1 MLLVILD
8 MLVGTRQISEAS
20 KATAKAVKVPTF
32 KGTSFKV
39 QMDEKYPW
47 IHATA
52 CKVAPGDISDQVPP
66 ALLSPILFAMLTT
79 N

>member
-1 MLLVILD
+1 M
-8 MLVGTRQISEAS
+8 
-20 KATAKAVKVPTF
+20 
-32 KGTSFKV
+32 

-52 CKVAPGDISDQVPP
+52 CKVAPSDNSDQVPS
-66 ALLSPILFAMLTT
+66 ALLSPFLFAMLTT